1 MDEADL
7 LIKEL
12 RIDNETLLSTE
23 YNPLPQVFQNKK
35 SNSNYRN
42 IYHRVEKIMESIIN
56 ITYKGFSD
64 SVLSYM
70 EVYNLNLKNVTLL
83 SEIKSRIDEITRTT
97 FDIENIRNIFSTTE
111 YLKIKCDITESLK
124 DLNDTL
130 EEYYNCTDLTEKC
143 YKILK
148 AKRIIKDNN
157 LIKIEG
163 IELLR
168 NDILLEIE
176 KFMIKVYSKLQEYI
190 FRDEIQYKEL
200 LRIVKIM
207 NKFDDFDRYL
217 NKNYTKYLVLDNI
230 TDTNYIDN
238 IKSINTYFN
247 KILTIYFKL
256 NKNKDKKDIEY
267 DNTILLLEDYKF
279 IKIDYITNTLV
290 FYKYIKDNTNF
301 NALYNRI
308 RDIYNTNKVN
318 YYLVNTLLLI
328 NKKYKI
334 DKYKKLTDKYI
345 KKLSNDLEDEVLY
358 LFDIFY
364 RENNFTNDFYINKI
378 IKVIKQNMDLIDLRK
393 DILSKIIKKIN
404 KYIKNNISGSISE
417 DFIVKVK
424 LLDEILGEYTDECI
438 EI

>member
-83 SEIKSRIDEITRTT
+83 SEIKSRIDEITRTN

-200 LRIVKIM
+200 LRIVNVM

>member
-200 LRIVKIM
+200 LRIVNVM

-358 LFDIFY
+358 LFDF
-364 RENNFTNDFYINKI
+364 
-378 IKVIKQNMDLIDLRK
+378 L
-393 DILSKIIKKIN
+393 
-404 KYIKNNISGSISE
+404 
-417 DFIVKVK
+417 
-424 LLDEILGEYTDECI
+424 
-438 EI
+438 

>member
-83 SEIKSRIDEITRTT
+83 SEIKSRIDEITRTN

-200 LRIVKIM
+200 LRIVNVM

-404 KYIKNNISGSISE
+404 KYIKNNISGSISK

>member
-97 FDIENIRNIFSTTE
+97 FDIENIRNIFFTTE

-404 KYIKNNISGSISE
+404 KYIKNNISGSISK

>member
-404 KYIKNNISGSISE
+404 KYIKNNISGSISK

>member
-438 EI
+438 EV

>member
-200 LRIVKIM
+200 LRIVNVM

-378 IKVIKQNMDLIDLRK
+378 VKVIKQNMDLIDLRK

>member
-83 SEIKSRIDEITRTT
+83 SEIKSRIDEITRTN

-200 LRIVKIM
+200 LRIVNVM

-404 KYIKNNISGSISE
+404 KYIKNNISGSISK

-438 EI
+438 EV

>member
-83 SEIKSRIDEITRTT
+83 SEIKSRIDEITRTN

>member
-200 LRIVKIM
+200 LRIVNVM

>member
-200 LRIVKIM
+200 LRIVNVM

-438 EI
+438 EV

>member
-83 SEIKSRIDEITRTT
+83 SEIKSRIDEITRTN

-404 KYIKNNISGSISE
+404 KYIKNNISGSISK

>member
-83 SEIKSRIDEITRTT
+83 SEIKSRIDEITRTN

-256 NKNKDKKDIEY
+256 NKNKDKK
-267 DNTILLLEDYKF
+267 ILNM
-279 IKIDYITNTLV
+279 II
-290 FYKYIKDNTNF
+290 
-301 NALYNRI
+301 LY
-308 RDIYNTNKVN
+308 
-318 YYLVNTLLLI
+318 YY
-328 NKKYKI
+328 
-334 DKYKKLTDKYI
+334 
-345 KKLSNDLEDEVLY
+345 
-358 LFDIFY
+358 
-364 RENNFTNDFYINKI
+364 
-378 IKVIKQNMDLIDLRK
+378 
-393 DILSKIIKKIN
+393 
-404 KYIKNNISGSISE
+404 
-417 DFIVKVK
+417 
-424 LLDEILGEYTDECI
+424 
-438 EI
+438 

>member
-83 SEIKSRIDEITRTT
+83 SEIKSRIDEITRTN

-200 LRIVKIM
+200 LRIVNVM

-438 EI
+438 EV